1 MASLSSHLSIALGL
15 TTLTTF
21 LLGAF
26 VYFYK
31 RGSNTSKIFLLY
43 CLSISWWSLFQ
54 LWHHNSVDKHTSLL
68 AARLMTSGGSFLIP
82 TLFLHFVFSLL
93 ELKPR
98 KWLLPSAYVLSLI
111 FAGLS
116 ATSYMITDA
125 EPKFYLR
132 YLLVPG
138 PIYPIAVF
146 FFLSCV
152 MYGHYELYKAYAIYW
167 ARSEEHTSELQ
178 SHSDLVCRL
187 LLEKKKSDNTC

>member
-68 AARLMTSGGSFLIP
+68 AARLMTAGGSFLIP
-82 TLFLHFVFSLL
+82 TLFLHFIFSLL
-93 ELKPR
+93 ELKSR
-98 KWLLPSAYVLSLI
+98 KWKRVGIRKDPPA
-111 FAGLS
+111 
-116 ATSYMITDA
+116 
-125 EPKFYLR
+125 
-132 YLLVPG
+132 
-138 PIYPIAVF
+138 
-146 FFLSCV
+146 
-152 MYGHYELYKAYAIYW
+152 
-167 ARSEEHTSELQ
+167 
-178 SHSDLVCRL
+178 
-187 LLEKKKSDNTC
+187 

>member
-68 AARLMTSGGSFLIP
+68 AARLMTAGGSFLIP
-82 TLFLHFVFSLL
+82 ALFLSSTHLALTPFLFTSQQ
-93 ELKPR
+93 PR
-98 KWLLPSAYVLSLI
+98 MPSSSIASWTSPSSSTKAWLTACCSAWFLSPPIWLLR
-111 FAGLS
+111 S
-116 ATSYMITDA
+116 AT
-125 EPKFYLR
+125 
-132 YLLVPG
+132 G
-138 PIYPIAVF
+138 PRRI
-146 FFLSCV
+146 
-152 MYGHYELYKAYAIYW
+152 
-167 ARSEEHTSELQ
+167 RSRI
-178 SHSDLVCRL
+178 C
-187 LLEKKKSDNTC
+187 